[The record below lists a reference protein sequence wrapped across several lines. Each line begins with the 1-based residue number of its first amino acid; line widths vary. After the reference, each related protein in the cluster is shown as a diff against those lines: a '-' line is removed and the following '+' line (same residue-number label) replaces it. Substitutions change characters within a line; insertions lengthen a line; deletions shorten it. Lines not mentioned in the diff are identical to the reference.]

1 MNNHT
6 VFKFT
11 MFFDGDFRPEDRQ
24 ERYVGAKTEAEAI
37 DKFNKYLQHQADAGF
52 AKPTAYSYYPTVEI
66 DYVIV

>member
-1 MNNHT
+1 MNDHT

-24 ERYVGAKTEAEAI
+24 ERYVVAKTEDEAI
-37 DKFNKYLQHQADAGF
+37 EKFRKYLQHQAANGF
-52 AKPTAYSYYPTVEI
+52 AKPTAYSYHPTVEI